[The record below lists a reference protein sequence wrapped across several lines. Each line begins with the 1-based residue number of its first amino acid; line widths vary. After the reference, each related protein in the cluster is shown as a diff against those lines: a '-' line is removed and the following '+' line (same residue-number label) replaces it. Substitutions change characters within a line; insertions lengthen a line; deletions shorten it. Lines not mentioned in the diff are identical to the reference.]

1 MIGLLIFFLQ
11 MCQKY
16 IHTGKK
22 MASSAN
28 VDEKTVY

>member
-1 MIGLLIFFLQ
+1 MIGLLFFLQ

-16 IHTGKK
+16 IHTRKK

-28 VDEKTVY
+28 VDEKTLY